1 MSVNY
6 RGICFITLAPSFR
19 YCMDKF
25 GWNPE
30 EGDGLMAAGGS
41 MSNFYGM
48 VRKTASVFFK
58 MFLFGLLKPAKG
70 QYLLQGTELGP
81 NFPLFEPMYS

>member
-1 MSVNY
+1 MVIC
-6 RGICFITLAPSFR
+6 GICFITLAPSFR

-48 VRKTASVFFK
+48 VRTSTSVFVIWSAETCEGAIFAPRNRTSPK
-58 MFLFGLLKPAKG
+58 FS
-70 QYLLQGTELGP
+70 
-81 NFPLFEPMYS
+81 PL

>member
-1 MSVNY
+1 
-6 RGICFITLAPSFR
+6 
-19 YCMDKF
+19 MDKF

-48 VRKTASVFFK
+48 VRTSTSVFV
-58 MFLFGLLKPAKG
+58 FGLWSAETCEGAIFVPRNRTRP
-70 QYLLQGTELGP
+70 Q
-81 NFPLFEPMYS
+81 FSPL

>member
-1 MSVNY
+1 M
-6 RGICFITLAPSFR
+6 T
-19 YCMDKF
+19 KF

-48 VRKTASVFFK
+48 VI
-58 MFLFGLLKPAKG
+58 L
-70 QYLLQGTELGP
+70 
-81 NFPLFEPMYS
+81 

>member
-1 MSVNY
+1 MK
-6 RGICFITLAPSFR
+6 
-19 YCMDKF
+19 KF

-48 VRKTASVFFK
+48 VK
-58 MFLFGLLKPAKG
+58 
-70 QYLLQGTELGP
+70 
-81 NFPLFEPMYS
+81 